1 MDSNS
6 DLLAVKVRY
15 RTAIAA
21 TLATV
26 VLGGMLIAYASLVS
40 TGVPHEIDGD
50 VRRTM
55 VTGAM
60 AATICMIPASLFFAR
75 MIQAWRHRGPHPS
88 VSLTLLATVALFP
101 LIFSL
106 LIVFAG

>member
-1 MDSNS
+1 MESNS
-6 DLLAVKVRY
+6 DLLAVKLRC

-21 TLATV
+21 TLATL
-26 VLGGMLIAYASLVS
+26 VLGGMLIVYASLVS
-40 TGVPHEIDGD
+40 TGVPHEIDGE

-55 VTGAM
+55 VTGAI
-60 AATICMIPASLFFAR
+60 AATICMLPASLFFAR
-75 MIQAWRHRGPHPS
+75 TIQWWRHRGPHPS

>member
-1 MDSNS
+1 MDSNN
-6 DLLAVKVRY
+6 DLLEAKFRY

-26 VLGGMLIAYASLVS
+26 VLGGMLIAYASTVPIE
-40 TGVPHEIDGD
+40 VPHEIGGE
-50 VRRTM
+50 VRRKM

-60 AATICMIPASLFFAR
+60 AATICMIPPSLFLAR
-75 MIQAWRHRGPHPS
+75 MIQSWRHRGPHPS

-101 LIFSL
+101 LMVSL
-106 LIVFAG
+106 LVVFAG